1 LTVENKRDFIINTT
15 YIAIIAVLAYLVFK
29 YLTVLLL
36 PFVIGFVFA
45 LVLQRPVTYLS
56 EKTKIPRGIWSLVLV
71 IGVIGLIIGVLFLLS
86 YLLYDQLLDLTTSLV
101 ANLPALQQR
110 LSKILVHF
118 SGWLDNLPPS
128 VEQAVLSSPSQI
140 AEIAITF
147 LSNFLTSAATGVIIN
162 VPSLLLTTVISVA
175 ACCFITIDYYKIT
188 NFILCQFTLRT
199 QKVLLKSKR
208 VFTKSI
214 VKMLRGY
221 SIVLLVTF
229 VELFIGF
236 LVLGID
242 YAAVLALLIAVV
254 DILPVL
260 GTGVVLIPWAV
271 VDFII
276 GKPLAGVGL
285 LVLYIIITL
294 IRNMVEPKI
303 IGQQV
308 GLPPVVTLIAMYVGL
323 KLFGFAG
330 LWGVPVIM
338 IVLVNLQESG
348 MLRIWKEGKRISAS
362 VAEEQK
368 TKNKI

>member
-147 LSNFLTSAATGVIIN
+147 LSNFLTSTATGVIIN

-260 GTGVVLIPWAV
+260 GTGGVMIPWTVVNVVLGNFKLALSLLIV
-271 VDFII
+271 YVIVTIVRNII
-276 GKPLAGVGL
+276 EPKIVGGQL
-285 LVLYIIITL
+285 GLHPIITL
-294 IRNMVEPKI
+294 SSMFLGV
-303 IGQQV
+303 QV
-308 GLPPVVTLIAMYVGL
+308 MGLVG
-323 KLFGFAG
+323 LFGFPIG
-330 LWGVPVIM
+330 LSLLVYLNQRGVIRIM
-338 IVLVNLQESG
+338 
-348 MLRIWKEGKRISAS
+348 K
-362 VAEEQK
+362 
-368 TKNKI
+368 